1 MTIPTHLDHIVVAT
15 PDLAGT
21 VAAIT
26 AATGVTPEAGGVH
39 PRFGTRNHLMTFG
52 EGAYL
57 EIIGLDPAVGTPEQ
71 VVFGLDRV
79 TAPVART
86 FAVHPAD
93 PDAAL
98 TAAAAAGADLGPL
111 GDGSRR
117 APDGTLLTWRLTR
130 PLAADDSG
138 VIPFVIDWGAT
149 PSPAGTI
156 GARVDLVVFELTHP
170 DPDALGPQLAA
181 LGTDVRVVRDDVP
194 GLTLAIAGPGG
205 TWTPAPL

>member
-26 AATGVTPEAGGVH
+26 AATGVAPEAGGVH

-71 VVFGLDRV
+71 MVFGLDRV
-79 TAPVART
+79 TAPIART
-86 FAVHPAD
+86 FAVHPSD

-98 TAAAAAGADLGPL
+98 AAAAAAGADLGPL

-138 VIPFVIDWGAT
+138 
-149 PSPAGTI
+149 
-156 GARVDLVVFELTHP
+156 
-170 DPDALGPQLAA
+170 
-181 LGTDVRVVRDDVP
+181 
-194 GLTLAIAGPGG
+194 
-205 TWTPAPL
+205 